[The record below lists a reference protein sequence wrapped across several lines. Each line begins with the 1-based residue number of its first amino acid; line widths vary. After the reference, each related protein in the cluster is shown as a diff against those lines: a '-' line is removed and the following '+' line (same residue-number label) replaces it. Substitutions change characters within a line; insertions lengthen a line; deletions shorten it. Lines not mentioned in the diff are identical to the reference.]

1 MFNSLEVKNNIF
13 WVGALDFDI
22 RTFDVIMTTEYGT
35 TYNSYVVK
43 GAEKTALI
51 ETSKDRFFEENLE
64 RIKTVID
71 PEKID
76 YLIVNHTEPDHTGA
90 VEKFLEINPNI
101 TVYGTVAAINYL
113 KQITN
118 KEFNSKA
125 VKDGDTLDLGGK
137 ILKFISVPFLHWPD
151 SMYTYIEEDKTLFT
165 CDSFGCHYADEKVFN
180 DKISGDF
187 IDAYKYYF
195 DCIMG
200 PFKDFVLK
208 AIDKI
213 SPLDIETI
221 CPGHGPVL
229 REDLDKYINLYKE
242 WSVVKKENKVVIAYV
257 SAYGYTKKMAEK
269 IAEGVKSKGIAVSLY
284 DLETANKDK
293 VMADI
298 YTAKGLLIG
307 SPTLVNDALPPV
319 WNILTSLNPTINKG
333 LLAGA
338 FGSYGWSGEAVPN
351 MEGRLN
357 QLKFK
362 MPAGV
367 LKIQFNPSEEELSK
381 CFEYGVNFAENI
393 N

>member
-13 WVGALDFDI
+13 WVGSLDFDI

-242 WSVVKKENKVVIAYV
+242 WSVVKKENKVVVAYV

-298 YTAKGLLIG
+298 YTAKGLLVG

-381 CFEYGVNFAENI
+381 CFEYGVSFAENI